1 MTNILTMLSLK
12 YRTSSRLMHCSCPFQ
27 IVRYFCSASPQGVIR
42 MNKLDKERVATHKNR
57 LDALKQ
63 FVESSIQTDSLFY
76 HPKLGSFGE
85 NYMCS
90 QSQHM
95 QSEYRRDN
103 LEENHSRRKKKPK
116 KSSINVRLQK
126 LQESFQ
132 NCNISR
138 VLEPYGLLCPT
149 KQVRHLSTRVT
160 STPSND
166 TGIRLLDKNQNYQT
180 SAEPTLTSPQTPTII
195 HLEDLKEIYPILKK
209 FPHPKSVLNN
219 FYTILVE
226 ELKDKS
232 LKPESSYKSE
242 GKNGMWTCTYHLKW
256 PEPMKVTARAATKK
270 EASKVACAK
279 VLDVLQ
285 SKSKICPEGLPLIY
299 QKTEIKQL
307 HKQKQTT
314 VTLDRKTVRS
324 MEEIINVF
332 NTEMKGV
339 VEQYFEK
346 RVGGDDMLTEGGGSN
361 FRTRQLQFLGD
372 QKYYAKEQIELPIS
386 SFK

>member
-1 MTNILTMLSLK
+1 
-12 YRTSSRLMHCSCPFQ
+12 MHCSDPFQ

-42 MNKLDKERVATHKNR
+42 MNKLDKERVATYRSR
-57 LDALKQ
+57 LDSLKQ
-63 FVESSIQTDSLFY
+63 FIESNTQTDSLFY
-76 HPKLGSFGE
+76 HPRLESFGE

-95 QSEYRRDN
+95 QFEYRRDN
-103 LEENHSRRKKKPK
+103 LEENHSRRKQNCKKKPE

-132 NCNISR
+132 KCSISR
-138 VLEPYGLLCPT
+138 VLEPYGMLCPT

-160 STPSND
+160 SNPSND
-166 TGIRLLDKNQNYQT
+166 TDIRLLDENQNYQT
-180 SAEPTLTSPQTPTII
+180 NAEPTLASPQTPTVV

-209 FPHPKSVLNN
+209 FPHPKNVLNN

-232 LKPESSYKSE
+232 LKPECTYKSE
-242 GKNGMWTCTYHLKW
+242 GKHGMWTCTYHLKW
-256 PEPMKVTARAATKK
+256 PEPMKVTVKAATKK

-279 VLDVLQ
+279 VLEVLQ
-285 SKSKICPEGLPLIY
+285 SKSKICPDGLPLIY
-299 QKTEIKQL
+299 QKAEIKQL

-324 MEEIINVF
+324 MEDIINVF
-332 NTEMKGV
+332 NTEIKGV

-346 RVGGDDMLTEGGGSN
+346 GVGGDDMVIEGSGSN
-361 FRTRQLQFLGD
+361 FRTRHLQFLGD